1 MTGSAAGDSDAALLQ
16 AVRNAFLPET
26 PARIGI
32 AVSGGGD
39 SMALLHL
46 MHRRAAEGGPPVA
59 AVTVDHGLRP
69 ESAAEAACVAAFCAA
84 RGIPHQTLRWQ
95 GPSETGNLMDQAR
108 RARLRLIAAWAQ
120 GAGGPGIG
128 HVVLGHTAD
137 DQAESF
143 LMNLGRAAGIDGL
156 SGMRPAWREQGI
168 HWARPLLG
176 HSRAALRDYLRR
188 HHLPWVDDPSND
200 NDRFTRIRARHAL
213 QSLAAIGITPASLA
227 SSIAHLAAARAEL
240 VAAAAAAAQAHVT
253 EQAGTLGLSA
263 QALAG
268 FGPDLRRRLLIAMIR
283 WMNGAA
289 YPPREAQLETLT
301 SALAAGRD
309 ATLGGCRFRHR
320 QDRITISRE
329 PRAVMGPV
337 PADTLWDHRWQMA
350 GPYQPDLEIRALG
363 ADGLRLCPGWRDL
376 APRDALIVSPSVWH
390 RNHLIAAPLAGKPAG
405 WQAKLGP
412 TFGMFILSH

>member
-16 AVRNAFLPET
+16 AARNAFLPET

-46 MHRRAAEGGPPVA
+46 MHRRAVEGGPPVA

-69 ESAAEAACVAAFCAA
+69 ESAAEAAGVAAFCAA

-156 SGMRPAWREQGI
+156 SGMRPAWHEQGI

-188 HHLPWVDDPSND
+188 HGLPWVDDPSND
-200 NDRFTRIRARHAL
+200 NDL
-213 QSLAAIGITPASLA
+213 SLIHI
-227 SSIAHLAAARAEL
+227 
-240 VAAAAAAAQAHVT
+240 
-253 EQAGTLGLSA
+253 
-263 QALAG
+263 
-268 FGPDLRRRLLIAMIR
+268 
-283 WMNGAA
+283 
-289 YPPREAQLETLT
+289 
-301 SALAAGRD
+301 
-309 ATLGGCRFRHR
+309 
-320 QDRITISRE
+320 
-329 PRAVMGPV
+329 
-337 PADTLWDHRWQMA
+337 
-350 GPYQPDLEIRALG
+350 
-363 ADGLRLCPGWRDL
+363 
-376 APRDALIVSPSVWH
+376 
-390 RNHLIAAPLAGKPAG
+390 
-405 WQAKLGP
+405 
-412 TFGMFILSH
+412 